1 MKHLVIT
8 LTVLSLVATAVGF
21 TAFHTAGDADVKA
34 ALEQRDAMAWLRTEF
49 SLTDPQYQRIKT
61 LHDSYSLECA
71 DHCRAIQEAEQTRDA
86 LKAAGADPA
95 RLAEANRTLQHL
107 ELVCETAI
115 AAQVW
120 ITPRSAG
127 VQPRLHAP
135 FACTTR
141 PAPSALRAAE
151 STRSAMWSALMS
163 TTESAVPS

>member
-8 LTVLSLVATAVGF
+8 LTVLSLVAAAVGF

-49 SLTDPQYQRIKT
+49 SLTDLQYQRIKT

-115 AAQVW
+115 AAHV
-120 ITPRSAG
+120 R
-127 VQPRLHAP
+127 R
-135 FACTTR
+135 C
-141 PAPSALRAAE
+141 AAE
-151 STRSAMWSALMS
+151 MSPAAAERYLALVLPKI
-163 TTESAVPS
+163 ADFDHRAPPDVGINPHRH

>member
-8 LTVLSLVATAVGF
+8 LTVLSLVAAAVGF

-49 SLTDPQYQRIKT
+49 SLTDLQYQQIKT

-115 AAQVW
+115 AAHV
-120 ITPRSAG
+120 R
-127 VQPRLHAP
+127 R
-135 FACTTR
+135 C
-141 PAPSALRAAE
+141 AAE
-151 STRSAMWSALMS
+151 MSPAAAERYLALVLPKI
-163 TTESAVPS
+163 ADFDHRAPPDVGINPHRH